1 MTKPK
6 KPTPPMFER
15 VALIGIGLIG
25 SSISHAARR
34 KNLVGTFVG
43 SARTPATVETAMR
56 LGLIDQG
63 FITAAEAAADAD
75 LVILCTPV
83 GLCGPIAKEIS
94 RSLKPGAILTDVGSV
109 KSAIVRDVAPHVPE
123 GVHFVPGHPIAGTEQ
138 SGPEAGFAELFDGR
152 WCILTPEPHT
162 DKSAVEK
169 LTAFWQALGS
179 KVEVMAP
186 EHHDLVLA
194 ITSHVPHLIAYNIVN
209 TAAHLERVTD
219 SEVIK
224 FSAGGFRDFTRIAAS
239 DPVMWRDIFLN
250 NKEAVLDMLGRF
262 TEDLTALQRAIRF
275 GDGDTLHRLF
285 TQARAVRRGVIEA
298 GQDTSAP
305 DFGRVSGRVAA
316 AEPEPL
322 SKKS

>member
-1 MTKPK
+1 MTESATKPK
-6 KPTPPMFER
+6 PMFER
-15 VALIGIGLIG
+15 IALIGIGLIG

-34 KNLVGTFVG
+34 AGLAGEIVG

-56 LGLIDQG
+56 LGLIEQG
-63 FITAAEAAADAD
+63 FVTAAEAAEGAD

-83 GLCGPIAKEIS
+83 GLCGPIAKEIA
-94 RSLKPGAILTDVGSV
+94 RSLKRGAILTDVGSV
-109 KSAIVRDVAPHVPE
+109 KAAIVRDVAPHVPD
-123 GVHFVPGHPIAGTEQ
+123 GVHFVAGHPIAGTEQ

-162 DKSAVEK
+162 DAEAVAK
-169 LTAFWQALGS
+169 LRAFWEALGS
-179 KVEVMAP
+179 KVEIMSP

-239 DPVMWRDIFLN
+239 DPTMWRDVFLN

-275 GDGDTLHRLF
+275 GDADTLYKTF
-285 TQARAVRRGVIEA
+285 SDARALRRGIIQA
-298 GQDTSAP
+298 GQDTAAP
-305 DFGRVSGRVAA
+305 DFGRAAGRTAA
-316 AEPEPL
+316 PAPAD
-322 SKKS
+322 KD